1 VLTDNSRTFG
11 VIDLTGEPEL
21 FFDRVDEGDDRWE
34 AVLDSP
40 YGQVQYMLIE
50 RSDLISDRYP
60 GIEDGDVDGFEV
72 VANNDR
78 YTVVRVDDEDPG
90 TETTAAAAGPSNAS
104 ESADES
110 SAESEAGASTTG
122 TTTTGGSETGGSVQ
136 GVPQGQQGGGG
147 GAGLGSAEPAPFEGT
162 GGN

>member
-1 VLTDNSRTFG
+1 

-40 YGQVQYMLIE
+40 FGEVQYMLIE

-60 GIEDGDVDGFEV
+60 GIEDDDVDGFEV
-72 VANNDR
+72 VASNDR

-90 TETTAAAAGPSNAS
+90 GAPSAAAAEPSNAS
-104 ESADES
+104 GGEPEAT
-110 SAESEAGASTTG
+110 AEPAGGEAGGG
-122 TTTTGGSETGGSVQ
+122 TVQ
-136 GVPQGQQGGGG
+136 GVPQGQEGGG
-147 GAGLGSAEPAPFEGT
+147 GAGLGSAEPAPFGGT